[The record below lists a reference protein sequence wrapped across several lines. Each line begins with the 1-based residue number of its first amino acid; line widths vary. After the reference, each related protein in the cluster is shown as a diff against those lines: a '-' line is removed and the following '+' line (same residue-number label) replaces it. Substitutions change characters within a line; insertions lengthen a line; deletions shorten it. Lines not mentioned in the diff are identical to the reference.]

1 MFLSISFIILVL
13 YLGMQ
18 SSWDYY
24 FFFLYMVQSMD
35 QCGFFIWFGLI

>member
-24 FFFLYMVQSMD
+24 FFLYMVQSMD